1 MWTTRVSNP
10 VCSPHF
16 RASASI
22 TSQQTAFAT
31 GVLPDIYAFH
41 RYTWNSICLS
51 RIQEEQFRKQLT
63 RLSRAISLPTHS
75 PAYTPFTPSKSGQ
88 RLHPPYYRGCWHGVS
103 RCLLWRYRHNRK
115 TVVRPSL
122 QRFTKQSSFIP
133 HAALLR
139 QAFAHCAIFLTAA
152 SHRSLGRISVPV
164 WLIILSDQLPIVAL
178 VGHYPANKLM
188 GRDLI
193 PDR

>member
-1 MWTTRVSNP
+1 MVWTTRVSNP

-22 TSQQTAFAT
+22 TAQPTAFAT

-41 RYTWNSICLS
+41 RYTWNSIGLCC
-51 RIQEEQFRKQLT
+51 IQEKQFRKPLI
-63 RLSRAISLPTHS
+63 RLSRTISLPTHS

-103 RCLLWRYRHNRK
+103 RCLLWGYRHRRQNRFI
-115 TVVRPSL
+115 RPPL
-122 QRFTKQSSFIP
+122 QGFTKQSSFIP

-178 VGHYPANKLM
+178 VGRYPTN
-188 GRDLI
+188 
-193 PDR
+193 